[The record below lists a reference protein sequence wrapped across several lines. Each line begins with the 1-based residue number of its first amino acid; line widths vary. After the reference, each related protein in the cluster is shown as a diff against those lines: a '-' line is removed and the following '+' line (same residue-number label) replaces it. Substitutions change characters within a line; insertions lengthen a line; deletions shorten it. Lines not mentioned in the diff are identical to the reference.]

1 MSSTQVADADRCAL
15 LRQELKQWETRFA
28 AANGGRKAS
37 REEIKKDATICA

>member
-1 MSSTQVADADRCAL
+1 MSSDPATAADRCAL

-37 REEIKKDATICA
+37 REEIKKDAAICA